1 MTIQRALTVAL
12 QLMLVGFGARL
23 LVMDGNL
30 VHTWKLS
37 NDVEAMQT
45 ENVQLKLRNTQLENE
60 VADLKTGA
68 AALEARARMSLGMI
82 KKGET
87 FYLVVEPRG

>member
-1 MTIQRALTVAL
+1 MTLQRALTVAL
-12 QLMLVGFGARL
+12 QLMLLGLGARL
-23 LVMDGNL
+23 FIMDGNL

-37 NDVEAMQT
+37 NDVEAMHI
-45 ENVQLKLRNTQLENE
+45 ENAQLKLRNAQLENE

-68 AALEARARMSLGMI
+68 VALEARARQSLGMV

-87 FYLVVEPRG
+87 FYLVVESRG